1 MQLMTSVQ
9 NRGGQ
14 GDRGPFNR
22 SVMMKV
28 QNVGESTFK
37 RGCIALALISV
48 LTGCGDKPAS
58 SAQVRPPVPVV
69 VAEARLT
76 DVPLTTEMVG
86 ETAGYR
92 EIEVRS
98 RVNGILLER
107 TYVEG
112 QPVTAGQELFLIDPA
127 PYKVALE
134 QAKGALAQ
142 EQARFNKARADR
154 DRIIPL
160 FKRQVVSR
168 KDYDDTI
175 ANYEAA
181 IASRQAAQAKV
192 KEAELNLNYT
202 QVTAPIDGMAS
213 KSSQSEG
220 SLISTNANSSLLT
233 TITQYN
239 PLYVNFS
246 YSEQDRLNF
255 ETSVRKGVIEAK
267 DTTNWRTHI
276 RLADGSVYPQAG
288 KLNFSDNR
296 VDPQTGTI
304 RARAIFD
311 NKEGVLL
318 PGQFV
323 RLTIDL
329 GIRKNAIVVPARAIV
344 QSQADRMVMVVDGD
358 DKVVPRP
365 VRLGPAIAEGVLIDS
380 GLDAGERYIVE
391 GLMKARPGSIVKPV
405 SAQEMQAIG
414 DKMASKPAAR

>member
-1 MQLMTSVQ
+1 
-9 NRGGQ
+9 
-14 GDRGPFNR
+14 
-22 SVMMKV
+22 MKV
-28 QNVGESTFK
+28 QNVGESMFK

-48 LTGCGDKPAS
+48 LAGCGDKPAS

-69 VAEARLT
+69 VAEAKLT

-175 ANYEAA
+175 ANYETA
-181 IASRQAAQAKV
+181 IASRQAAQATV
-192 KEAELNLNYT
+192 KEAELNLSYT

-255 ETSVRKGVIEAK
+255 ETSVRKGLIEAK

-365 VRLGPAIAEGVLIDS
+365 VRLGPAIAEGVLIES

-391 GLMKARPGSIVKPV
+391 GLMKARPGGIVKPV

>member
-1 MQLMTSVQ
+1 
-9 NRGGQ
+9 
-14 GDRGPFNR
+14 
-22 SVMMKV
+22 MKV
-28 QNVGESTFK
+28 QNVGESMFK

-181 IASRQAAQAKV
+181 IASRQAAQATV
-192 KEAELNLNYT
+192 KEAELNLSYT

-255 ETSVRKGVIEAK
+255 ETSVRKGLIEAK

-358 DKVVPRP
+358 DKVVPHP
-365 VRLGPAIAEGVLIDS
+365 VRLGPAIAEGVLIES

>member
-1 MQLMTSVQ
+1 
-9 NRGGQ
+9 
-14 GDRGPFNR
+14 
-22 SVMMKV
+22 MKV
-28 QNVGESTFK
+28 QNIGESMFK

-48 LTGCGDKPAS
+48 LAGCGDKPAS

-69 VAEARLT
+69 VAEAKLT

-181 IASRQAAQAKV
+181 IASRQAAQATV
-192 KEAELNLNYT
+192 KEAELNLSYT

-255 ETSVRKGVIEAK
+255 ETSVRKGLIKAK

-276 RLADGSVYPQAG
+276 RLADGSVYPRAG

-365 VRLGPAIAEGVLIDS
+365 VRLGPAIAEGVLIES

-414 DKMASKPAAR
+414 DQMASKPAAR

>member
-1 MQLMTSVQ
+1 
-9 NRGGQ
+9 
-14 GDRGPFNR
+14 
-22 SVMMKV
+22 MKV
-28 QNVGESTFK
+28 QNVGESMFK
-37 RGCIALALISV
+37 RGCIALALVSV
-48 LTGCGDKPAS
+48 LAGCGDKPAS

-192 KEAELNLNYT
+192 KEAELNLSYT

-255 ETSVRKGVIEAK
+255 ETSVRKGLIEAK

-365 VRLGPAIAEGVLIDS
+365 VRLGPAIAEGVLIES

-405 SAQEMQAIG
+405 SAQEMQAIS

>member
-1 MQLMTSVQ
+1 M
-9 NRGGQ
+9 
-14 GDRGPFNR
+14 
-22 SVMMKV
+22 
-28 QNVGESTFK
+28 
-37 RGCIALALISV
+37 
-48 LTGCGDKPAS
+48 
-58 SAQVRPPVPVV
+58 PVV
-69 VAEARLT
+69 VAEAKLT

-181 IASRQAAQAKV
+181 IASRQAAQATV
-192 KEAELNLNYT
+192 KEAELNLSYT

-255 ETSVRKGVIEAK
+255 ETSVRKGLIEAK

-365 VRLGPAIAEGVLIDS
+365 VRLGPAIAEGVLIES

-405 SAQEMQAIG
+405 SAQEMQAIS
-414 DKMASKPAAR
+414 DQMASKPAAR

>member
-1 MQLMTSVQ
+1 
-9 NRGGQ
+9 
-14 GDRGPFNR
+14 
-22 SVMMKV
+22 MKV
-28 QNVGESTFK
+28 QNVGESMFK
-37 RGCIALALISV
+37 RGWLALALISV

-69 VAEARLT
+69 VAEAKLT

-192 KEAELNLNYT
+192 KEAELNLSYT

-255 ETSVRKGVIEAK
+255 ETSVRKGLIEAK

-329 GIRKNAIVVPARAIV
+329 GIRKNAIVVPARAIA

-365 VRLGPAIAEGVLIDS
+365 VRLGPAIAEGVLIES

-405 SAQEMQAIG
+405 SAQEMQAIS
-414 DKMASKPAAR
+414 DQMASKPAAK

>member
-1 MQLMTSVQ
+1 
-9 NRGGQ
+9 
-14 GDRGPFNR
+14 
-22 SVMMKV
+22 MKV
-28 QNVGESTFK
+28 QNVGESMFK

-48 LTGCGDKPAS
+48 LAGCGDKPAS

-69 VAEARLT
+69 VAEAKLT

-181 IASRQAAQAKV
+181 IASRQAAQATV
-192 KEAELNLNYT
+192 KEAELNLSYT

-255 ETSVRKGVIEAK
+255 ETSVRKGLIEAK

-365 VRLGPAIAEGVLIDS
+365 VRLGPAIAEGVLIES
-380 GLDAGERYIVE
+380 GLDAGEHYIVE

-405 SAQEMQAIG
+405 SAQEMQAIS
-414 DKMASKPAAR
+414 DQMASKPAAR

>member
-1 MQLMTSVQ
+1 
-9 NRGGQ
+9 
-14 GDRGPFNR
+14 
-22 SVMMKV
+22 MKV
-28 QNVGESTFK
+28 QNVGESMFK
-37 RGCIALALISV
+37 RGCIALALVSV
-48 LTGCGDKPAS
+48 LAGCGDKPAS

-69 VAEARLT
+69 VAEAKLT

-98 RVNGILLER
+98 RVNGILLKR

-181 IASRQAAQAKV
+181 IASRQAAQATV
-192 KEAELNLNYT
+192 KEAELNLSYT

-255 ETSVRKGVIEAK
+255 ETSVRKGLIEAK

-365 VRLGPAIAEGVLIDS
+365 VRLGPAIAEGVLIES

>member
-1 MQLMTSVQ
+1 
-9 NRGGQ
+9 
-14 GDRGPFNR
+14 
-22 SVMMKV
+22 MKV
-28 QNVGESTFK
+28 QNVGESMFK
-37 RGCIALALISV
+37 RGWIALALISV

-69 VAEARLT
+69 VAEAKLT

-181 IASRQAAQAKV
+181 IASRQAAQATV
-192 KEAELNLNYT
+192 KEAELNLSYT

-276 RLADGSVYPQAG
+276 RLADGSVYPRAG

-365 VRLGPAIAEGVLIDS
+365 VRLGPAIAEGVLIES

-405 SAQEMQAIG
+405 SAQEMQAIS
-414 DKMASKPAAR
+414 DQMASKPAAR

>member
-1 MQLMTSVQ
+1 
-9 NRGGQ
+9 
-14 GDRGPFNR
+14 
-22 SVMMKV
+22 MKV
-28 QNVGESTFK
+28 QNVGESMFK
-37 RGCIALALISV
+37 RGWLALALISV

-69 VAEARLT
+69 VAEAKLT

-192 KEAELNLNYT
+192 KEAELNLSYT

-255 ETSVRKGVIEAK
+255 ETSVRKGLIEAK

-276 RLADGSVYPQAG
+276 RLADGSVYPKAG

-405 SAQEMQAIG
+405 SAQEMQAIS
-414 DKMASKPAAR
+414 DQMASKPAAR

>member
-1 MQLMTSVQ
+1 
-9 NRGGQ
+9 
-14 GDRGPFNR
+14 
-22 SVMMKV
+22 MKV

-48 LTGCGDKPAS
+48 LAGCGDKPAS

-69 VAEARLT
+69 VAEAKLT

-192 KEAELNLNYT
+192 KEAELNLSYT

-255 ETSVRKGVIEAK
+255 ETSVRKGLIEAK

-344 QSQADRMVMVVDGD
+344 QSQADRMVMVVDSD

-365 VRLGPAIAEGVLIDS
+365 VRLGPAIAEGVLIES

-391 GLMKARPGSIVKPV
+391 GQMKARPGSIVKPV
-405 SAQEMQAIG
+405 SAQEMQAIS

>member
-1 MQLMTSVQ
+1 M
-9 NRGGQ
+9 
-14 GDRGPFNR
+14 
-22 SVMMKV
+22 
-28 QNVGESTFK
+28 
-37 RGCIALALISV
+37 
-48 LTGCGDKPAS
+48 
-58 SAQVRPPVPVV
+58 PVV
-69 VAEARLT
+69 VAEAKLT

-192 KEAELNLNYT
+192 KEAELNLSYT

-255 ETSVRKGVIEAK
+255 ETSVRKGLIEAK

-365 VRLGPAIAEGVLIDS
+365 VRLGPAIAEGVLIES

-405 SAQEMQAIG
+405 SAQEMQAIS

>member
-1 MQLMTSVQ
+1 
-9 NRGGQ
+9 
-14 GDRGPFNR
+14 
-22 SVMMKV
+22 MKV
-28 QNVGESTFK
+28 QNVGESMFK
-37 RGCIALALISV
+37 RGCIALALVSV
-48 LTGCGDKPAS
+48 LAGCGDKPAS

-69 VAEARLT
+69 VAEAKLT

-181 IASRQAAQAKV
+181 IASRQAAQATV
-192 KEAELNLNYT
+192 KEAELNLSYT

-255 ETSVRKGVIEAK
+255 ETSVRKGLIEAK

-365 VRLGPAIAEGVLIDS
+365 VRLGPAIAEGVLIES

-405 SAQEMQAIG
+405 SAQEMQAIS
-414 DKMASKPAAR
+414 DQMASKPAAR

>member
-1 MQLMTSVQ
+1 
-9 NRGGQ
+9 
-14 GDRGPFNR
+14 
-22 SVMMKV
+22 MKV
-28 QNVGESTFK
+28 QNVGESMFK
-37 RGCIALALISV
+37 CGCIALALISV

-181 IASRQAAQAKV
+181 IASRQAAQATV
-192 KEAELNLNYT
+192 KEAELNLSYT

-233 TITQYN
+233 TIIQYN

-246 YSEQDRLNF
+246 YSEQDRINF
-255 ETSVRKGVIEAK
+255 ETSVRKGLIEAK

-365 VRLGPAIAEGVLIDS
+365 VRLGPAIAEGVLIES

>member
-1 MQLMTSVQ
+1 M
-9 NRGGQ
+9 
-14 GDRGPFNR
+14 
-22 SVMMKV
+22 MMKPNTSAGLFR
-28 QNVGESTFK
+28 QGM
-37 RGCIALALISV
+37 LALTLASTLV
-48 LTGCGDKPAS
+48 GCGGETNQT
-58 SAQVRPPVPVV
+58 AQTMSEVPVV
-69 VAEARLT
+69 VNEAALI

-86 ETAGYR
+86 ETAGFR

-98 RVNGILLER
+98 RVSGILLKR

-112 QPVTAGQELFLIDPA
+112 QPVTAGQQLFLIDPE

-134 QAKGALAQ
+134 QAKGTLAQ
-142 EQARFNKARADR
+142 EQARLNKARADR

-181 IASRQAAQAKV
+181 IASHQATQAKV
-192 KEAELNLNYT
+192 KEAELNLSYT
-202 QVTAPIDGMAS
+202 QVTAPINGMAS

-220 SLISTNANSSLLT
+220 SLISTSGDNGLLT

-246 YSEQDRLNF
+246 YSEQDRLDF
-255 ETSVRKGVIEAK
+255 ESSVKRGTIEAK
-267 DTTNWRTHI
+267 DATNWRTHI

-311 NKEGVLL
+311 NKDGALM

-323 RLTIDL
+323 RMTIDL
-329 GIRKNAIVVPARAIV
+329 GTRTNAIVVPPRAIV
-344 QSQADRMVMVVDGD
+344 QSQADRMVMVVDAD
-358 DKVVPRP
+358 NKVTPRP
-365 VRLGPAIAEGVLIDS
+365 VKLGPAVAEGVLIDS
-380 GLDAGERYIVE
+380 GLNAGDRYIVE
-391 GLMKARPGSIVKPV
+391 GLMKARPGSVVKPV
-405 SAQEMQAIG
+405 SAEEMKAITA
-414 DKMASKPAAR
+414 KMVSHSAAK

>member
-1 MQLMTSVQ
+1 
-9 NRGGQ
+9 
-14 GDRGPFNR
+14 
-22 SVMMKV
+22 MKV
-28 QNVGESTFK
+28 QNVGESMFK
-37 RGCIALALISV
+37 RGCIALALVSV
-48 LTGCGDKPAS
+48 LAGCGDKPAS

-69 VAEARLT
+69 VAEAKLT

-181 IASRQAAQAKV
+181 IASRQAAQATV
-192 KEAELNLNYT
+192 KEAELNLSYT

-255 ETSVRKGVIEAK
+255 ETSVRKGLIEAK

-365 VRLGPAIAEGVLIDS
+365 VRLGPAIAEGVLIES
-380 GLDAGERYIVE
+380 GIDAGERYIVE

-405 SAQEMQAIG
+405 SAQEMQAIS

>member
-1 MQLMTSVQ
+1 
-9 NRGGQ
+9 
-14 GDRGPFNR
+14 
-22 SVMMKV
+22 MKV
-28 QNVGESTFK
+28 QNVEESMFK
-37 RGCIALALISV
+37 RGCIALALVSV
-48 LTGCGDKPAS
+48 LAGCGDKPAS

-69 VAEARLT
+69 VAEAKLT

-181 IASRQAAQAKV
+181 IASRQAAQATV
-192 KEAELNLNYT
+192 KEAELNLSYT

-255 ETSVRKGVIEAK
+255 ETSVRKGLIEAK

-344 QSQADRMVMVVDGD
+344 QSQADHMVMVVDGD

-365 VRLGPAIAEGVLIDS
+365 VRLGPAIAEGVLIES

-405 SAQEMQAIG
+405 SAQEMQAIS
-414 DKMASKPAAR
+414 DQMASKPAAR

>member
-1 MQLMTSVQ
+1 MSLTKFVNNQGSGLQGVQTDGQTLKPGMGCAQL
-9 NRGGQ
+9 RRAGIA
-14 GDRGPFNR
+14 P
-22 SVMMKV
+22 
-28 QNVGESTFK
+28 
-37 RGCIALALISV
+37 ALAGA
-48 LTGCGDKPAS
+48 LTGCGDDAAS
-58 SAQVRPPVPVV
+58 QVQVPPPVPVV
-69 VAEARLT
+69 VAEVKLT

-86 ETAGYR
+86 ETAGFR
-92 EIEVRS
+92 EIDVRS
-98 RVNGILLER
+98 RVNGILLQR
-107 TYVEG
+107 TYIEG
-112 QPVTAGQELFLIDPA
+112 QPVTAGQALFLIDPE

-134 QAKGALAQ
+134 QAKGTLAQ
-142 EQARFNKARADR
+142 EQARLNKARADR

-181 IASRQAAQAKV
+181 IASRQAAQATV
-192 KEAELNLNYT
+192 KEAELNLSYT

-255 ETSVRKGVIEAK
+255 ETSVRKGLIEAK

-344 QSQADRMVMVVDGD
+344 QSQADRMVMVVDSD

-365 VRLGPAIAEGVLIDS
+365 VRLGPAIAEGVLIES

-405 SAQEMQAIG
+405 SAQEMQAIS

>member
-1 MQLMTSVQ
+1 
-9 NRGGQ
+9 
-14 GDRGPFNR
+14 
-22 SVMMKV
+22 MKV
-28 QNVGESTFK
+28 QNIGESMFK
-37 RGCIALALISV
+37 RGWIALALISV

-69 VAEARLT
+69 VAEAKLT

-181 IASRQAAQAKV
+181 IASRQAAQATV
-192 KEAELNLNYT
+192 KEAELNLSYT

-255 ETSVRKGVIEAK
+255 ETSVRKGLIEAK

-365 VRLGPAIAEGVLIDS
+365 VRLGPAIAEGVLIES
-380 GLDAGERYIVE
+380 GLDAGEHYIVE

-405 SAQEMQAIG
+405 SAQEMQAIS
-414 DKMASKPAAR
+414 DQMASKPAAR

>member
-1 MQLMTSVQ
+1 
-9 NRGGQ
+9 
-14 GDRGPFNR
+14 
-22 SVMMKV
+22 MKV
-28 QNVGESTFK
+28 QNVGESMFK
-37 RGCIALALISV
+37 RGCIALALVSV
-48 LTGCGDKPAS
+48 LAGCGDKPAS

-175 ANYEAA
+175 ANYETA
-181 IASRQAAQAKV
+181 IASRQAAQATV
-192 KEAELNLNYT
+192 KEAELNLSYT

-255 ETSVRKGVIEAK
+255 ETSVRKGLIEAK

-276 RLADGSVYPQAG
+276 RLADGSVYPRAG

-365 VRLGPAIAEGVLIDS
+365 VRLGPAIAEGVLIES

>member
-1 MQLMTSVQ
+1 
-9 NRGGQ
+9 
-14 GDRGPFNR
+14 
-22 SVMMKV
+22 MKV
-28 QNVGESTFK
+28 QNVGESMFK
-37 RGCIALALISV
+37 RGWLALALISV

-69 VAEARLT
+69 VAEAKLT

-192 KEAELNLNYT
+192 KEAELNLSYT

-255 ETSVRKGVIEAK
+255 ETSVRKGLIEAK

-276 RLADGSVYPQAG
+276 RLADGSVYPKAG

-365 VRLGPAIAEGVLIDS
+365 VRLGPAIAEGVLIES

-405 SAQEMQAIG
+405 SAQEMQAIS
-414 DKMASKPAAR
+414 DQMASKPAAR

>member
-1 MQLMTSVQ
+1 
-9 NRGGQ
+9 
-14 GDRGPFNR
+14 
-22 SVMMKV
+22 MMKV
-28 QNVGESTFK
+28 QNIGESMFK
-37 RGCIALALISV
+37 RGCIALALVSV
-48 LTGCGDKPAS
+48 LAGCGDKPAS

-69 VAEARLT
+69 VAEAKLT

-181 IASRQAAQAKV
+181 IASRQAAQATV
-192 KEAELNLNYT
+192 KEAELNLSYT

-255 ETSVRKGVIEAK
+255 ETSVRKGLIEAK

-365 VRLGPAIAEGVLIDS
+365 VRLGPAIAEGVLIES

-405 SAQEMQAIG
+405 SAQEMQAIS
-414 DKMASKPAAR
+414 DQMASKPAAK

>member
-1 MQLMTSVQ
+1 
-9 NRGGQ
+9 
-14 GDRGPFNR
+14 
-22 SVMMKV
+22 MKV
-28 QNVGESTFK
+28 QNVRESMFK
-37 RGCIALALISV
+37 RGWIALALVSV
-48 LTGCGDKPAS
+48 LAGCGDKPAS

-69 VAEARLT
+69 VAEAKLT

-98 RVNGILLER
+98 RVNGILLKR

-181 IASRQAAQAKV
+181 IASRQAAQATV
-192 KEAELNLNYT
+192 KEAELNLSYT

-255 ETSVRKGVIEAK
+255 ETSVRKGLIEAK

-365 VRLGPAIAEGVLIDS
+365 VRLGPAIAEGVLIES

-405 SAQEMQAIG
+405 SAQEMQAIS

>member
-1 MQLMTSVQ
+1 
-9 NRGGQ
+9 
-14 GDRGPFNR
+14 
-22 SVMMKV
+22 MKV
-28 QNVGESTFK
+28 QNIGESTFK

-58 SAQVRPPVPVV
+58 SAQVRLPVPVV
-69 VAEARLT
+69 VAEAKLI

-181 IASRQAAQAKV
+181 IASRQAAQATV
-192 KEAELNLNYT
+192 KEAELNLSYT

-255 ETSVRKGVIEAK
+255 ETSVRKGLIEAK

-365 VRLGPAIAEGVLIDS
+365 VRLGPAIAEGVLIES

-405 SAQEMQAIG
+405 SAQEMQAIS
-414 DKMASKPAAR
+414 DQMASKPAAR